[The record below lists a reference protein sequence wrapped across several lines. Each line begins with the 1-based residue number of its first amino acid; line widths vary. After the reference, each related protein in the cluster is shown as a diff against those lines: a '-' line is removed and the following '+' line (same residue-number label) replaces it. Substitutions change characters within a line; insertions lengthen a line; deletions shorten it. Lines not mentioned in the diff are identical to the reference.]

1 MRDIFTFIGNEQ
13 IEGGVLAAL
22 SELLKPFSG
31 DRLIEW
37 FQDLTELWHD
47 TAPLKPNDIESPK
60 GLTQWIH
67 YKNFIVW
74 HLEEY
79 VRKDGTSESEILDAE
94 KTIDMHSLKRLAA
107 IEQIDIW
114 LDNVLK
120 GAGISLG
127 DEALV
132 NSETPGSIIDRLSI
146 ITLKIF
152 HSRQHLEADKL
163 EEKTKNNLKIRL
175 AVLQEQYG
183 DLARALDA
191 LLLDLRQAKKRHK
204 VYRQFKIYNDPSF
217 HPNNS

>member
-1 MRDIFTFIGNEQ
+1 
-13 IEGGVLAAL
+13 LAAL
-22 SELLKPFSG
+22 SELLKPFEG
-31 DRLIEW
+31 ERLIEW
-37 FQDLTELWHD
+37 FSDLTELWHD
-47 TAPLKPNDIESPK
+47 AAPIKPNDIASPK

-67 YKNFIVW
+67 YKNYIVW

-79 VRKDGTSESEILDAE
+79 VRKEETTDVEILKAE
-94 KTIDMHSLKRLAA
+94 KTIDMHNLKRLAA

-120 GAGISLG
+120 SAGISLG
-127 DEALV
+127 DDALV

-152 HSRQHLEADKL
+152 HIRRHLEAEDL
-163 EEKTKNNLKIRL
+163 DEKTRSNLKIRL
-175 AVLQEQYG
+175 AVLQEQY
-183 DLARALDA
+183 DDVVSALDA

-217 HPNNS
+217 HPNHS